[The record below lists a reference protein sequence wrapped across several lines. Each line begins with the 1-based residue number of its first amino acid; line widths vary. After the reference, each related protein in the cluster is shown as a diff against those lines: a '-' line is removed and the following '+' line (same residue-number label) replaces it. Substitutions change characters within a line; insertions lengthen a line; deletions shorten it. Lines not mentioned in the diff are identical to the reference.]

1 MRLLFLFSFLVLSLG
16 SFVTRSSLKLNQLS
30 SLTPLPSGNFIGF
43 KVILATDDFSSSFQA
58 LVFDA
63 QGNKVKATQ
72 TIMENFTDLADIVNS
87 RLSPSANVF
96 LKVWSAKRTP
106 SESTKFFGMIFNSEG
121 TNVTSIFEIASQC
134 GNEAR
139 ASRSYYTNIAGGSF
153 VFVWTSHC
161 DKGSQLTAQLIGLNG
176 TIIFYPFVVTG
187 SLDEDF
193 AVCFSDLT
201 PLAGGGFVVLYEAR
215 FALNRDSII
224 YAQMFSDKG
233 EREGSPAEVIR
244 SSGAVA
250 PCAMGP
256 FNSRGNILGVVGLKN
271 NKFLVFSITD
281 GQIMVSALDSET
293 MKKTKSFIVDSA
305 PKIWSYDSL
314 FYAPLDDQSVVI
326 TGCCSNKDSYTDL
339 WLVRV
344 NETNLIELSE
354 LDLEMEQPFFYFSS
368 FQTNT
373 VILIH
378 SQLDT
383 QAGTDEVGLLIDFP
397 DMVPSDGYGGNS
409 FLGNGN
415 HQTEVGVAIGLG
427 VVLLIVLVFYFVRRY
442 GIRQA
447 VKDQHMFT
455 ETVAS
460 NEVIASE
467 EQIGIKQ

>member
-1 MRLLFLFSFLVLSLG
+1 MRLLFLFSFLVLSFG
-16 SFVTRSSLKLNQLS
+16 SFVTRNSLKLNQLS

-43 KVILATDDFSSSFQA
+43 KAILPTEDFPSSFQA

-72 TIMENFTDLADIVNS
+72 TIMENFTDIADIVNS
-87 RLSPSANVF
+87 RLTPTANAS
-96 LKVWSAKRTP
+96 LKVWSARRTP
-106 SESTKFFGMIFNSEG
+106 YEGYKFFGMIFNSEG
-121 TNVTSIFEIASQC
+121 ENVTSIFEIASQC

-139 ASRSYYTNIAGGSF
+139 ASRSYYTNIGGGSF
-153 VFVWTSHC
+153 VFLWTSYC
-161 DKGSQLTAQLIGLNG
+161 SKGSQLTAQLIGLDG

-187 SLDEDF
+187 SLNEDF

-201 PLAGGGFVVLYEAR
+201 PLVGGGFVVLYEAR

-224 YAQMFSDKG
+224 YAQRFSDKG
-233 EREGSPAEVIR
+233 EREGSFAEVIK
-244 SSGAVA
+244 SSGKTT

-256 FNSRGNILGVVGLKN
+256 YTYRGNILGVVGLKN

-281 GQIMVSALDSET
+281 GQIMVSAFDSAT
-293 MKKTKSFIVDSA
+293 MKKSKSFAIDSA

-314 FYAPLDDQSVVI
+314 FYALLDDQSVVI

-373 VILIH
+373 VILMH
-378 SQLDT
+378 GKLDAQT
-383 QAGTDEVGLLIDFP
+383 GTDEVGLVIDFP
-397 DMVPSDGYGGNS
+397 DMVPSDRYGNS
-409 FLGNGN
+409 FLGNEDN
-415 HQTEVGVAIGLG
+415 KLVVGMAIGLG

-442 GIRQA
+442 GIKQV
-447 VKDQHMFT
+447 VKNEHMFT
-455 ETVAS
+455 ENVPS
-460 NEVIASE
+460 NEVISSE
-467 EQIGIKQ
+467 EQIGIKP